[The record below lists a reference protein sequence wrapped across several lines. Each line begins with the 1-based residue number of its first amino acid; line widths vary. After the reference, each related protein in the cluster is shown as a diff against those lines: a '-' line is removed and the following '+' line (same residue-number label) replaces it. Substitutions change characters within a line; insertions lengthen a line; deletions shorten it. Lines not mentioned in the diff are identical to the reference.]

1 MMPRLQAL
9 AVRRALLIANIQR
22 ERSMVRS
29 TVAVVRQDLVY
40 ASLGLMA
47 GRLLTHHA
55 GLRAITLAVLAVLAG
70 SRLVAKSKT

>member
-1 MMPRLQAL
+1 MMSRLQAL
-9 AVRRALLIANIQR
+9 AQRRARLIADIQR

-29 TVAVVRQDLVY
+29 CVAMLRQDLVY

-55 GLRAITLAVLAVLAG
+55 GLRAITLAVLAVVAG
-70 SRLVAKSKT
+70 SRLTAKSKV